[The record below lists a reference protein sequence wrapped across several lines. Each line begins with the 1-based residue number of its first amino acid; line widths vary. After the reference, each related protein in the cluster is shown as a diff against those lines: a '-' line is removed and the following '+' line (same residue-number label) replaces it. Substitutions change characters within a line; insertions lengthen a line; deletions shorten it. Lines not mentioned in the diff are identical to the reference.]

1 MGTRR
6 GRKTKLTNETFDKVV
21 RALASGQTKR
31 ATAAMVGIDPATLFV
46 WLQKGQAQPNG
57 LYHDFHNACKEA
69 LAAAEVRIVNA
80 VHRSV
85 QGAVFRLKVYDE
97 EGQPILNE
105 NTGKPKYRTV
115 VMLPDGRLGLR
126 LLQLRNPGEWGG
138 GGPRPLAPAVGS
150 DIPVE
155 AVISMFDAAF
165 RVLYDNGVVPGD
177 AMAPKH

>member
-1 MGTRR
+1 MTSRR

-46 WLQKGQAQPNG
+46 WLQKGQAQQSNR
-57 LYHDFHNACKEA
+57 LYRDFYQACKQA
-69 LAAAEVRIVNA
+69 LAAAEVGIVNA
-80 VHRSV
+80 IHRSV
-85 QGAVFRLKVYDE
+85 EGAVFRLKVYDE

-105 NTGKPKYRTV
+105 NTGKQTYKTV

-138 GGPRPLAPAVGS
+138 KGSPPLEAQAAS
-150 DIPVE
+150 EIPTE
-155 AVISMFDAAF
+155 AIISMFDAAF
-165 RVLYDNGVVPGD
+165 RVLYDSAAVPSR
-177 AMAPKH
+177 